1 MLRIDDERTPSENS
15 TDNENRK
22 LSKQELLALDTR
34 ELEAKNPSNLEDDEE
49 QADDFASL
57 KAQAWGRMVPGQ
69 INEHLAGLRSKAEQL
84 QNPSKEP
91 TPKPSR
97 VLHYHCDH
105 LGTPRELTNE
115 QGQLVWSADYWAW
128 GKVKDLKGRSGGAG
142 TDIES
147 PDAPRNQFWHTRTQ
161 PGRANHVPEW
171 VADNTGNVQ
180 KWRQLKDA
188 EQPDEATAEA
198 VNDPSVWGEPTDQS
212 IRFQGQ
218 WHDPETGL
226 HYNRFRYYDP
236 DVGRFIH
243 QDPIKLAG
251 GDNLYG
257 YAPNP
262 MVWLDPFGL
271 KGFFAPCK
279 FKAPSGKE
287 HTVYQQD
294 INWDLPV
301 NTRNGVKTNL
311 EIASEGG
318 SPFVVKNG
326 KYSQLNLHHSKQNTN
341 GSLFELSA
349 DTHQAYY
356 GSNALHPHLPNAH
369 PINPV
374 DRDSFNVDRGE
385 YWRQRAAQEKSRRLG
400 KKCSCTC

>member
-1 MLRIDDERTPSENS
+1 MEPAPVAIKLIEPEENDEWQP
-15 TDNENRK
+15 RK
-22 LSKQELLALDTR
+22 TAQAFQEQMRALQKATMARARGEQAGEQERQADFDDTR
-34 ELEAKNPSNLEDDEE
+34 PPEEEAE
-49 QADDFASL
+49 QRSKVVSL
-57 KAQAWGRMVPGQ
+57 KDW
-69 INEHLAGLRSKAEQL
+69 
-84 QNPSKEP
+84 
-91 TPKPSR
+91 R
-97 VLHYHCDH
+97 VRYYHNDH
-105 LGTPRELTNE
+105 LGTPRELSDE
-115 QGQLVWSADYWAW
+115 DGGIVWQATYKAW
-128 GKVKDLKGRSGGAG
+128 GNTLKVEAARPATLQ
-142 TDIES
+142 
-147 PDAPRNQFWHTRTQ
+147 NQELLAQTAR
-161 PGRANHVPEW
+161 R
-171 VADNTGNVQ
+171 
-180 KWRQLKDA
+180 
-188 EQPDEATAEA
+188 AEA
-198 VNDPSVWGEPTDQS
+198 KNDLNAELQPIEQNL
-212 IRFQGQ
+212 RFQGQ
-218 WHDPETGL
+218 YFDEETGL

-236 DVGRFIH
+236 DVGRFVS

-287 HTVYQQD
+287 HTVYQHD

-326 KYSQLNLHHSKQNTN
+326 KYSQLNLHHSKQNAN

>member
-34 ELEAKNPSNLEDDEE
+34 ALEAQNASNLEGDEE
-49 QADDFASL
+49 DADNFASL

-115 QGQLVWSADYWAW
+115 QGQLVWSADYLAW
-128 GKVKDLKGRSGGAG
+128 GKIKSLKGRSGGAG
-142 TDIES
+142 TGIAS

-161 PGRANHVPEW
+161 PGRANLPEW

-180 KWRQLKDA
+180 KWRQLKGA
-188 EQPDEATAEA
+188 EQPDEAPPDA

-236 DVGRFIH
+236 EIGRFIH
-243 QDPIKLAG
+243 QDPVGLLG
-251 GDNLYG
+251 GQNLYQ

-262 MVWLDPFGL
+262 TGWVDILGL
-271 KGFFAPCK
+271 KGAYIFEVINN
-279 FKAPSGKE
+279 PSGDTYIGKGPWSR
-287 HTVYQQD
+287 Y
-294 INWDLPV
+294 L
-301 NTRNGVKTNL
+301 
-311 EIASEGG
+311 G
-318 SPFVVKNG
+318 S
-326 KYSQLNLHHSKQNTN
+326 T
-341 GSLFELSA
+341 
-349 DTHQAYY
+349 
-356 GSNALHPHLPNAH
+356 
-369 PINPV
+369 
-374 DRDSFNVDRGE
+374 
-385 YWRQRAAQEKSRRLG
+385 RQRAGGKGAPDVSRGAHIDVKSPCANVSDSDYAFIVEDTAMTLYKTLYNPGAQYINAATSPGRKKLG
-400 KKCSCTC
+400 LLSAACPILAKQAAADANSLIAKMLAKPPGSGRF